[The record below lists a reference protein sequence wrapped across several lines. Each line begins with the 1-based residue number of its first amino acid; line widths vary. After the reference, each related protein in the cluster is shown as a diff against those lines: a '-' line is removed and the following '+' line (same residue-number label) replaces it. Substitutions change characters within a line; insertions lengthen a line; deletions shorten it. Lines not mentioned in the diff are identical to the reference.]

1 MFKMFKMFKIQPTC
15 PCSRANRRH
24 SIMLTPPGWARQR
37 LARKPGAVP
46 MDDAEGPPYC
56 PTMLAET
63 VSAEMHRHTVEVGRR
78 LCGFSQPSWLRQCL
92 SLRTAGAGR
101 GP

>member
-1 MFKMFKMFKIQPTC
+1 
-15 PCSRANRRH
+15 
-24 SIMLTPPGWARQR
+24 MLTPPGWARQR